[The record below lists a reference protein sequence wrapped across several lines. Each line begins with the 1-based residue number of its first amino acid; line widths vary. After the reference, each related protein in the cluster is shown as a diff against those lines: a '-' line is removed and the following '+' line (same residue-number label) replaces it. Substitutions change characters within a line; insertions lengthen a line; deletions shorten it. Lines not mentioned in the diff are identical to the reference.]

1 MAELMPVLTREDL
14 SRIISGL
21 AEKISI
27 DYKDRNLVLIGML
40 TGAFIFLADLSRML
54 TVPVQIAFL
63 RASSYGQG
71 TVTSGNPQLTGEIGL
86 DIRGKDVLIVEDI
99 VDTGNTLV
107 QVLAH
112 VTSLGARSIRV
123 CALIDKRERR
133 ERQVPVDYAGH
144 VAESGFLVGF
154 GLDYADNYRNLPALF
169 RMNP

>member
-112 VTSLGARSIRV
+112 VKSLGAKSIRV